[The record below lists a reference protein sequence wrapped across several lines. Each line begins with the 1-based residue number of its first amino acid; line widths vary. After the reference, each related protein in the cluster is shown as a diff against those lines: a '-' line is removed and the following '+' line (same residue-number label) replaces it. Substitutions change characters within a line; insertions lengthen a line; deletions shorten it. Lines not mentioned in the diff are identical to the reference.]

1 MAEAGHA
8 GWVIHVDDRDHVR
21 TLTLDRPEAR
31 NAFDQAQYHGLAT
44 LLAAAADDAD
54 VHVVVVTGTGPSFSA
69 GQDLKEMALLAA
81 GQGPVGGAPGFPA
94 LLARLESFGKPLI
107 AAVNGSATGIGATI
121 LLHCD
126 IVIVAETA
134 RLRMPFAEL
143 GVPPEA
149 GSSVLL
155 PAAIGWQRA
164 AELLFTARWVAGPEA
179 VELGMALRCVPLD
192 DLASTA
198 AALAADIARHSPGAV
213 QVSKRLMLAGRADIS
228 AQAREREN
236 HGFVELGFGGGPT

>member
-1 MAEAGHA
+1 M
-8 GWVIHVDDRDHVR
+8 IHVDDHDHVR
-21 TLTLDRPEAR
+21 SLTLDRSEAR
-31 NAFDQAQYHGLAT
+31 NAFDQEQYHGLAA
-44 LLAAAADDAD
+44 LLAAAATDAD
-54 VHVVVVTGTGPSFSA
+54 VHVVVLTGAGPSFSA

-81 GQGPVGGAPGFPA
+81 GQGPVGGATGFPA
-94 LLARLESFGKPLI
+94 LLKQLESFGKPLI

-126 IVIVAETA
+126 IVVIAETA

-155 PAAIGWQRA
+155 PSAIGWQRA
-164 AELLFTARWVAGPEA
+164 ADLLFTARWVSGPEA

-192 DLASTA
+192 ELAATA
-198 AALAADIARHSPGAV
+198 ATLAADIARHSPGAV
-213 QVSKRLMLAGRADIS
+213 QVAKRLMLAGRADVS

-236 HGFVELGFGGGPT
+236 RGFIELGFGGGPTD